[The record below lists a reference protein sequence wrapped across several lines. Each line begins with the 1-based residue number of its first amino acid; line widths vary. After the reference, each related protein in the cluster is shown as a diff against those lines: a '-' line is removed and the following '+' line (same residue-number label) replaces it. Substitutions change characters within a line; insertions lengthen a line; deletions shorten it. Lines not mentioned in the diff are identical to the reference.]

1 MFTITVVALL
11 VVALLAHA
19 SGRVDASAPGRLA
32 RFLDS
37 RAIVAVVA
45 ATTFLVL
52 WYSWAAI
59 DPIPVVH
66 DEMAMLL
73 QAQIFARGLW
83 ALPSP
88 PIPAFWEQAHVLV
101 EPTLAAKYF
110 PGHSLVMAIGVLLG
124 WAPLMP
130 LLLQSA
136 AGALLYVI
144 ARRVGG
150 GAVAF
155 TAWVIWLLSPMT
167 LYYGASYFSQTTS
180 SAAGLAA
187 WYALLRWRE
196 SRASAWIAAV
206 ALFTGWLVITRPLT
220 GVAYLV
226 PMAVV
231 VLRHVIAQRR
241 WRDLAIAMAVGSAV
255 VAIIPLWSVRTTG
268 DWRVTPQALY
278 TRMYMPHDAPG
289 FGYDSTPPS
298 RAITPELAQL
308 NNAYGPLHVRH
319 VPSAL
324 PATLAARA
332 RYLFVSVWDVSSGV
346 LGLFALLGLLTLR
359 GSAAYALITC
369 ILVVLAH
376 LVYATPAHWTLYY
389 YETTPTFAYLSAAG
403 LAFAASMIARPRG
416 APWDPTFEWRS
427 PRLGRALVVGALV
440 LAIPGVAALRVLRI
454 EHVKARRHLAP
465 FHALLGTFRD
475 PKAIIFVRHSPMHNP
490 HVSFVRNVPDLAK
503 ERLWVVYDRG
513 EANNAE
519 LLRKAPGRAAY
530 LFDEDARRTY
540 TYDPLPAATTR

>member
-1 MFTITVVALL
+1 MLTITFVALL
-11 VVALLAHA
+11 VVALLAHR
-19 SGRVDASAPGRLA
+19 SGRGSASAIDRLA

-45 ATTFLVL
+45 ATTFAVL
-52 WYSWAAI
+52 WHSWAAI

-88 PIPAFWEQAHVLV
+88 PMPAAWEQAHVLV
-101 EPTLAAKYF
+101 EPMLAAKYF
-110 PGHSLVMAIGVLLG
+110 PGHSLIMAIGVLLG
-124 WAPLMP
+124 WAALMP

-136 AGALLYVI
+136 TGALLYVL

-150 GAVAF
+150 GGVAF
-155 TAWVIWLLSPMT
+155 SAWVIWLLSPMT
-167 LYYGASYFSQTTS
+167 MYYGASYFSQTTS

-196 SRASAWIAAV
+196 SRAVGWIAAV

-226 PMAVV
+226 PMAVM
-231 VLRHVIAQRR
+231 VLRDVVAQRR
-241 WRDLAIAMAVGSAV
+241 WRDLALALAVGSAIV
-255 VAIIPLWSVRTTG
+255 SILPLWSARTTG

-278 TRMYMPHDAPG
+278 TRMYMPQDAPG

-308 NNAYGPLHVRH
+308 NNAYGPIHVRH

-324 PATLAARA
+324 AATLAARA

-359 GSAAYALITC
+359 GPAAYALITC
-369 ILVVLAH
+369 ILAILAH
-376 LVYATPAHWTLYY
+376 LIYATPAHWTLYY

-403 LAFAASMIARPRG
+403 LAWAASMIARPRG
-416 APWDPTFEWRS
+416 AAMGPTFEWRS
-427 PRLGRALVVGALV
+427 PRLTRALVMGTLV
-440 LAIPGVAALRVLRI
+440 LAIPGIAALRVLRN
-454 EHVKARRHLAP
+454 EHVKARRHLVP

-475 PKAIIFVRHSPMHNP
+475 ARAVIFVRHSAMHNP
-490 HVSFVRNVPDLAK
+490 HVSFVRNVPDLEN

-513 EANNAE
+513 QANNAE
-519 LLRKAPGRAAY
+519 LLRKAPGRTAY
-530 LFDEDARRTY
+530 LFDEEARRTY
-540 TYDPLPAATTR
+540 IYDPATTP